1 MTEEQQPATPATSG
15 EADARNDLD
24 QGPAPVEGQEEGA
37 VVGRRN
43 EELDPDGEQA
53 KAQEQPQQSD
63 SDDQS

>member
-15 EADARNDLD
+15 EADARND
-24 QGPAPVEGQEEGA
+24 QNQSSVEGQEEGS

-43 EELDPDGEQA
+43 EDLDPDGEQA
-53 KAQEQPQQSD
+53 QAQQSD